1 MLKKLLTIVIVLA
14 AIVAGVT
21 FAARNPQEV
30 SLSYYFDI
38 TWQGPLVFALLTAL
52 VTGFVLAAVPLW
64 FRIFRLRRKL
74 AAPSTSQ
81 GLGVKR

>member
-21 FAARNPQEV
+21 LAARNPQEV
-30 SLSYYFDI
+30 SLSYYFDL

-52 VTGFVLAAVPLW
+52 VTGFVLTAVPLW

-74 AAPSTSQ
+74 AAASTTQ
-81 GLGVKR
+81 GLEVKR

>member
-21 FAARNPQEV
+21 FAARNPQKV
-30 SLSYYFDI
+30 SLSYYFDL
-38 TWQGPLVFALLTAL
+38 TWQGPLVFALLTAV

-74 AAPSTSQ
+74 AAASTTQ
-81 GLGVKR
+81 GLEVKR